1 MKIKNHFLMAFS
13 AFSLIGCGGSSK
25 LPMPEGNKI
34 LLNQTG
40 IPIDL
45 ALAISNENRKVLP
58 AAPVK
63 SGKIVNDFSHAKN
76 NSVTVANAAKT
87 LPTKFSTKPTITN
100 NRQVSNKSKNPFS
113 GTSGEN
119 QSVVN
124 SIVPQKMTSPIS
136 TTVASSNP
144 VIVDKNKIN
153 SLKISPLG
161 NSKNV
166 VAAPKPIL
174 TTPVLTPIKVI
185 ELPKTWLAGT
195 GSTLKNTLLKWSER
209 ETCNSREKWEVIW
222 PLNVDYRIDSTLSFT
237 GSYFEAVV
245 KIFEL
250 YKGAKIPLY
259 VDIYKSQ
266 CIISVTDMS
275 HNK

>member
-13 AFSLIGCGGSSK
+13 AFSLIGCGSST

-45 ALAISNENRKVLP
+45 ALAINNEHRTVLP
-58 AAPVK
+58 ATSVK
-63 SGKIVNDFSHAKN
+63 SGEIINNFSHAKN
-76 NSVTVANAAKT
+76 NSVTVANTTKT
-87 LPTKFSTKPTITN
+87 IPTKFSSKQTITN
-100 NRQVSNKSKNPFS
+100 NVQASNTAKNPFNS
-113 GTSGEN
+113 ASIESKTS
-119 QSVVN
+119 VN

-144 VIVDKNKIN
+144 VVDKNKAN
-153 SLKISPLG
+153 PLKINLVE
-161 NSKNV
+161 NNKNV
-166 VAAPKPIL
+166 ITTPKSLL
-174 TTPVLTPIKVI
+174 TTPMPTSIKVKD
-185 ELPKTWLAGT
+185 LPKTWLAGT
-195 GSTLKNTLLKWSER
+195 GSTLKNTLLKWSEN
-209 ETCNSREKWEVIW
+209 EKCNSREKWEVIW
-222 PLNVDYRIDSTLSFT
+222 PLNIDYRIDSALSFT

-250 YKGAKIPLY
+250 YKGAKTPLY
-259 VDIYKSQ
+259 VDIYKNQ